1 MTASRK
7 RSQRQRGG
15 AGAGAVAVAVAVAVA
30 ADAAAEEDAPAHGWE
45 RRRAQQGQGDRVSA
59 TYMLEGGGSVVLDC
73 NAILAE
79 GPPVPK
85 AAGATGPFTAPDVA
99 VGEERGAVPGAVE
112 GAVESAGGYGDD
124 DDRNTNGS
132 FDEAVL
138 MFQLCVEKVD
148 EAMMDGLLSPVDE
161 ALLEGLLS
169 PAPLEDA
176 GAAVAASAHGCTY
189 GPDLAAVRV
198 HYTYDVEVSM
208 ETAMGMILPL
218 AGPEYEAVMADYLAK
233 ELGLRSGDVADGRS
247 AAAAGAGG
255 GSSCLRARRVRRR
268 SLLRRQEA
276 RRAEEEEEDEDGSVF
291 LGLSSEPFDFPT
303 TQGTSAVFEGGTRGG
318 THLRSACASS
328 SSLSEVR
335 YRISIPRIRFRSY

>member
-15 AGAGAVAVAVAVAVA
+15 AVAVA

-112 GAVESAGGYGDD
+112 GAGGYGDD

-247 AAAAGAGG
+247 AAGAGG

-303 TQGTSAVFEGGTRGG
+303 TQGTSAVFEGGTR
-318 THLRSACASS
+318 
-328 SSLSEVR
+328 
-335 YRISIPRIRFRSY
+335 I